1 MTLDI
6 LAVIAVLVGRGRSN
20 SDERFGVLLLNKAA

>member
-6 LAVIAVLVGRGRSN
+6 LAVIAVLWGWGG
-20 SDERFGVLLLNKAA
+20 DERFGVLLLNKAA